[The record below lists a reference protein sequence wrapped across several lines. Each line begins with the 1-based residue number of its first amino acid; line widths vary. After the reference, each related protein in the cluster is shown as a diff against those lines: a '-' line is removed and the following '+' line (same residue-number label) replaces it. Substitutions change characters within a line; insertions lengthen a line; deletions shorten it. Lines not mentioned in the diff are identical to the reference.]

1 MSDYCPTYA
10 HAAWRSNEERLRM
23 RGWTVADNGCW
34 EICGTR
40 HRQGYGVIKV
50 GGHDKY
56 AHRLAYETWVGPIPD
71 GLVVR
76 HKCDNPPCINPEHLE
91 LGTVQDNVNDREER
105 GRRTPA
111 RGSQQGSSKLK
122 ESDIPVIRAR
132 LKRGDTHKSIANDFG
147 VSRTVIYCIKN
158 NKTWRHVL

>member
-1 MSDYCPTYA
+1 
-10 HAAWRSNEERLRM
+10 M

-40 HRQGYGVIKV
+40 HRQGYGVIGV
-50 GGHDKY
+50 SGHNKY
-56 AHRLAYETWVGPIPD
+56 AHRLAYETWVGAIPE
-71 GLVVR
+71 GMVVR
-76 HKCDNPPCINPEHLE
+76 HKCDNPPCINPKHLE
-91 LGTVQDNVNDREER
+91 LGNQKDNMRDRDER

-111 RGSQQGSSKLK
+111 RGEKNGYAKLK

-147 VSRTVIYCIKN
+147 VSRTVIYLIKN